1 MPVSAATEAPAAG
14 TIASTIAEHVRQN
27 DAKPVSGQSR
37 ILDVG
42 SGMGHHLARITE
54 AFAPSVASLGLDISR
69 DAARQAARR
78 WPMLAFAV
86 ADLWREWPVQ
96 DGVIDLVISIFAPRN
111 FPEAARVFRSG
122 GWLAVVYPGTDH
134 MAELRDRFGLMRRH
148 EPAGHRYTEAVK
160 RFVGTPTIHRLRS
173 QILLDDAAIRSAI
186 LMGPNARRI
195 SASVLD
201 AELGPIAVTF
211 DFIMLFARKSEG
223 RSRTC

>member
-14 TIASTIAEHVRQN
+14 AIASRIREHARRN

-42 SGMGHHLARITE
+42 SGMGHHLPRITE
-54 AFAPSVASLGLDISR
+54 ALAPPVAGLGLDISR

-111 FPEAARVFRSG
+111 FPEAARVLRPG

-134 MAELRDRFGLMRRH
+134 LAELRDHFGLMRQHASAAQRYS
-148 EPAGHRYTEAVK
+148 EAAGRLI
-160 RFVGTPTIHRLRS
+160 GPPTLHRLR
-173 QILLDDAAIRSAI
+173 
-186 LMGPNARRI
+186 RR
-195 SASVLD
+195 
-201 AELGPIAVTF
+201 T
-211 DFIMLFARKSEG
+211 
-223 RSRTC
+223 